1 MKEGDNMKEMWEYFI
16 LRCIDLLGG
25 GAYLKQI
32 YKKIPEVID
41 LTEDHLKEQYG
52 RPAYQNQIRSHIA
65 NLCQSGNLDK
75 ISRGEYS
82 LTEKGRKKLLREKSL
97 ENPIEI

>member
-1 MKEGDNMKEMWEYFI
+1 MKEMWEYFI
-16 LRCIDLLGG
+16 LRCIGSFGG
-25 GAYLKQI
+25 KAYLEQI
-32 YKKIPEVID
+32 YKKIPEFIE
-41 LTEDHLKEQYG
+41 LNEDHRKEQYG

-82 LTEKGRKKLLREKSL
+82 LTEKGKEKLLKETSRET
-97 ENPIEI
+97 PIEI

>member
-1 MKEGDNMKEMWEYFI
+1 MKEMWEYFI
-16 LRCIDLLGG
+16 LRCIDSLGG
-25 GAYLKQI
+25 KVYLEQI
-32 YKKIPEVID
+32 YKKIPEFIE
-41 LTEDHLKEQYG
+41 LNEDHWKEQYG
-52 RPAYQNQIRSHIA
+52 RPAYQHQIRSHIA

-82 LTEKGRKKLLREKSL
+82 LTGEGKEKLLREKSR